1 MAETEHHSK
10 FWKYFFSD
18 GYRIAI
24 NIFTSIGIILFIIV
38 MYLTYSRK
46 KESNFKLIF
55 IIMINV
61 MISGIL
67 SPLGYLLNWKVE
79 NENTKQKE
87 LLFGDS
93 DGALCQIQSF
103 ILAFFQSS
111 RETFVTF
118 LTFIVFV
125 NYFKSKNLNVDK
137 LVYKVIVQA
146 IGYGIPLIAN
156 FTYSLIGAFGESHLF
171 CFTKLDTSGVTS
183 ICGTIHFTYIF
194 VLLLLSLFFILY
206 IIIKDLCCKT
216 YDPWTDD
223 DNGDEK
229 QKGCMN
235 SELIKIIFYP
245 IAQIFSMSYIFYYR
259 FRDYFINEVKNS
271 NTVAGTAAVINA
283 ISSIIYTLIFIFS
296 NNIFACHKKR
306 LTNEE
311 IENAINKTESM
322 TEIK

>member
-24 NIFTSIGIILFIIV
+24 NVFTSIGIILFIIV

-67 SPLGYLLNWKVE
+67 SPFGYLLNWKVE

-93 DGALCQIQSF
+93 DGALCQTQSF

-118 LTFIVFV
+118 
-125 NYFKSKNLNVDK
+125 
-137 LVYKVIVQA
+137 
-146 IGYGIPLIAN
+146 
-156 FTYSLIGAFGESHLF
+156 
-171 CFTKLDTSGVTS
+171 
-183 ICGTIHFTYIF
+183 
-194 VLLLLSLFFILY
+194 
-206 IIIKDLCCKT
+206 
-216 YDPWTDD
+216 
-223 DNGDEK
+223 
-229 QKGCMN
+229 
-235 SELIKIIFYP
+235 
-245 IAQIFSMSYIFYYR
+245 
-259 FRDYFINEVKNS
+259 
-271 NTVAGTAAVINA
+271 
-283 ISSIIYTLIFIFS
+283 
-296 NNIFACHKKR
+296 
-306 LTNEE
+306 
-311 IENAINKTESM
+311 
-322 TEIK
+322 